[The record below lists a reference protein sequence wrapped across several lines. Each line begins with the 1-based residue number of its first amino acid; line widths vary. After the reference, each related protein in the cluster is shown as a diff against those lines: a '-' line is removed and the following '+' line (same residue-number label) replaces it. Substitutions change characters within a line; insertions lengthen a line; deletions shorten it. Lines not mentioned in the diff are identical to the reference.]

1 MQQKLHKFNSV
12 LEQVLDERKN
22 SYKSLRSANWD
33 KQIANRIFIYFD
45 NKYIEKV
52 NENVLNSFFSFI
64 RFKDNGELYSD
75 KYIKA
80 VYSITKE
87 TMQKALLHGYI
98 NYNPFDY
105 GLKRPKG
112 KPTKSKARI
121 IADEDLK
128 RLLKVVQ
135 KNPRFRVIVPLLLLT
150 GMRIGELLG
159 LFWTDIDF
167 DNKII
172 HVQRAVTENY
182 RELPTGQ
189 IIKDGVCLSEPK
201 TENSVR
207 EIPVNDTVINLLTE
221 WLLYRD
227 LPEQSKWK
235 DKIIENDNINLVFPN
250 ANGKL
255 TNYNTLYDSLKDFLK
270 KNQLGQCNILFHKF
284 RHNYATHLLECG
296 VDIDIVSHLL
306 GHANIE
312 TTANTYITVEL
323 QPKIKAVKMHDKYL
337 RKLQLIS

>member
-1 MQQKLHKFNSV
+1 MQHEFNYL
-12 LEQVLDERKN
+12 LEQLLAERKN

-33 KQIANRIFIYFD
+33 RQIAKRIFTYFE
-45 NKYIEKV
+45 NKNVESI
-52 NENVLNSFFSFI
+52 NENTLNHFFSFI
-64 RFKDNGELYSD
+64 RYKENGELYSD

-80 VYSITKE
+80 VYSLTKE
-87 TMQKALLHGYI
+87 TMQKALLRGYI

-112 KPTKSKARI
+112 KPTKSKERI
-121 IADEDLK
+121 IAEEDLK
-128 RLLKVVQ
+128 RLLNVVRT
-135 KNPRFRVIVPLLLLT
+135 NPQFRVIVPVLLLT

-182 RELPTGQ
+182 KELPTGE
-189 IIKDGVCLSEPK
+189 IVKDGVCLSDPK
-201 TENSVR
+201 TETSVR
-207 EIPVNDTVINLLTE
+207 EIPVNDTVIKLLTE
-221 WLLYRD
+221 WLMYRD
-227 LPEQSKWK
+227 EPKQAIWK
-235 DKIIENDNINLVFPN
+235 EKIIENNNLNLIFPN

-255 TNYNTLYDSLKDFLK
+255 MNYNTLYDSLKDFLN
-270 KNQLGQCNILFHKF
+270 KNHLGNCNILFHKF

-312 TTANTYITVEL
+312 TTANTYVTVEL
-323 QPKIKAVKMHDKYL
+323 KPKIKAVKMHDKYL
-337 RKLQLIS
+337 RHLQLIS